1 MAIKRTLT
9 WNISQDGL
17 SIVPNMPQ
25 DGGVQGEHNATIAVF
40 HVAEGSAWTDP
51 DYAVYIECEDN
62 AGNIDATEQLT
73 VKEGAVS
80 YLLPLAWTQYG
91 GIATLRLV
99 AEQLAVGGDIVRS
112 PDAPVR
118 FSARQNAQDKVDG
131 LMKGRLAQ
139 TEVRVKA
146 AADSAAASAGS
157 AAASAQGAQNAAS
170 AAQQAANAAE
180 VAKNTAENAA
190 TGAVQAAGRAEAAA
204 GAAAQAANAAEA
216 AKNTAENAATGAVQA
231 VGRAEAAAGAAAQVQ
246 QTVDTSAKACAEYAE
261 TCQSSAASAEESAEK
276 AERFSEIHK
285 TDLEAIK
292 KDIADLK
299 YVPIDITHIAN
310 SVGVAEMGSTVNGV
324 ILSWT
329 TNKIPVSLTVDGES
343 VDVNAESIQLDTSI
357 TANKTFTVLATD
369 ERGATDSATTGIT
382 FLNGVYYGVGTE
394 DTDLLTLNKKLQSG
408 KGLTFTV
415 NAADGQYII
424 YALPTR
430 YGTPGFNMG
439 GFDGGFSKYGT
450 FSVTNA
456 SGYTENY
463 DVWVSDNTGL
473 GSTTVK
479 VS

>member
-1 MAIKRTLT
+1 MSLEGKATAETILRGKINSLDVLT
-9 WNISQDGL
+9 IDAYAVAVRNGFEGTEAEWLESLKGADGQKGEKGDPYVLSQED
-17 SIVPNMPQ
+17 V
-25 DGGVQGEHNATIAVF
+25 DTI
-40 HVAEGSAWTDP
+40 VAEVMGSEE
-51 DYAVYIECEDN
+51 I
-62 AGNIDATEQLT
+62 
-73 VKEGAVS
+73 
-80 YLLPLAWTQYG
+80 TQM
-91 GIATLRLV
+91 
-99 AEQLAVGGDIVRS
+99 E
-112 PDAPVR
+112 
-118 FSARQNAQDKVDG
+118 
-131 LMKGRLAQ
+131 
-139 TEVRVKA
+139 
-146 AADSAAASAGS
+146 
-157 AAASAQGAQNAAS
+157 
-170 AAQQAANAAE
+170 
-180 VAKNTAENAA
+180 
-190 TGAVQAAGRAEAAA
+190 
-204 GAAAQAANAAEA
+204 
-216 AKNTAENAATGAVQA
+216 
-231 VGRAEAAAGAAAQVQ
+231 
-246 QTVDTSAKACAEYAE
+246 
-261 TCQSSAASAEESAEK
+261 
-276 AERFSEIHK
+276 
-285 TDLEAIK
+285 

-310 SVGVAEMGSTVNGV
+310 SVGVAEIGSTVNGV

-430 YGTPGFNMG
+430 YGTPGFNVG

-473 GSTTVK
+473 GGTTVK

>member
-112 PDAPVR
+112 PDALAS

-139 TEVRVKA
+139 TEARVKA

-157 AAASAQGAQNAAS
+157 AAVSAQGAQNAAS
-170 AAQQAANAAE
+170 AAQ
-180 VAKNTAENAA
+180 
-190 TGAVQAAGRAEAAA
+190 
-204 GAAAQAANAAEA
+204 QAANAAEA

-246 QTVDTSAKACAEYAE
+246 QTVDASAKACAECAE
-261 TCQSSAASAEESAEK
+261 TCKSSAASAEESAKK
-276 AERFSEIHK
+276 AEQFSEIHK

-310 SVGVAEMGSTVNGV
+310 SVGVAEMGSTVNRV
-324 ILSWT
+324 VVSWT
-329 TNKIPVSLTVDGES
+329 INKTPVSLTVDGES
-343 VDVNAESIQLDTSI
+343 VDVNAESIQLNTTI
-357 TANKTFTVLATD
+357 TANKTFTVIATD

-382 FLNGVYYGVGTE
+382 FYNGVYYGVGTE

-430 YGTPGFNMG
+430 YGTPGFNVG

-450 FSVTNA
+450 FPVTNA

>member
-204 GAAAQAANAAEA
+204 GAAAQ
-216 AKNTAENAATGAVQA
+216 
-231 VGRAEAAAGAAAQVQ
+231 VQ

-430 YGTPGFNMG
+430 YGTPGFNVG